1 LGSNQA
7 RVIDVRIISA
17 SSHALRQLVDKQQF
31 REDLFYRLHVYPID
45 VPPLRERRQD
55 IPLLAHHFLKKFAHR
70 QRKQAES
77 FQDNLLEYMKQRA
90 WEGNIR
96 QVENFVERLVTLTP
110 PEMKTLDETILP
122 ADIKKELKKRRPEIH
137 PEKSLPDSVAEYEAQ
152 LIRQALAANDWNQ
165 SQAARALKIPVQTLH
180 YKMGKLGIEK
190 K

>member
-1 LGSNQA
+1 
-7 RVIDVRIISA
+7 
-17 SSHALRQLVDKQQF
+17 
-31 REDLFYRLHVYPID
+31 
-45 VPPLRERRQD
+45 
-55 IPLLAHHFLKKFAHR
+55 
-70 QRKQAES
+70 
-77 FQDNLLEYMKQRA
+77 
-90 WEGNIR
+90 
-96 QVENFVERLVTLTP
+96 VENFVERLVTLTP